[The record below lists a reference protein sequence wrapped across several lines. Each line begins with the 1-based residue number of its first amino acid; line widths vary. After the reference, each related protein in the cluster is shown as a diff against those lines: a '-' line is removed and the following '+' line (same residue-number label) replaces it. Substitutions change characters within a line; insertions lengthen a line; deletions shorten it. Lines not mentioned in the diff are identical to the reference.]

1 MGPWGQVHPAYDR
14 DLRADVDLL
23 DDHAVAHQSG
33 ISCGSVQTEKTCVR
47 GASKTRS
54 TRISSSFGVV
64 TVVSFIFSSP
74 PA

>member
-1 MGPWGQVHPAYDR
+1 LQSYDR

-33 ISCGSVQTEKTCVR
+33 INCGSVQTEKTCVR
-47 GASKTRS
+47 RRVEDPLDA
-54 TRISSSFGVV
+54 ISSSFGVV
-64 TVVSFIFSSP
+64 TVVSFIVSSP